1 MTSFG
6 FGDQNM
12 RQLGMVTVTIYK
24 TKKLVFRNLQGSGI
38 SQVSRSSSILVLQNE
53 RLEDLP
59 TIRSQRYH
67 VLAHVFLPIEAAHDG
82 IHLELDGVLGAP
94 VTHPE
99 DSHRVLVVGVAP
111 TTNGSVG
118 GRNKR
123 VGRQPQHVHTST
135 VVAHPLF
142 RDERAVADKAHRQ
155 AELATDLSELTEQV
169 GLHKGFPTRKFDL
182 LAAGLPQQLQSEPSL
197 FQRQV
202 VR

>member
-82 IHLELDGVLGAP
+82 I
-94 VTHPE
+94 PE